1 MKTKEIDVYI
11 SVLLMTCLVLVT
23 FLQVVFRFALNLPLA
38 WSEEV
43 SRYTYIL
50 MVNLAT
56 SIAIKNKSM
65 IKVEFLELFVK
76 NKRVLSYVGKIVD
89 FVCMLF
95 TLFVAVYC
103 IFPMQNAMEIG
114 QVTPTLRL
122 PVSVLYLLQM
132 ILYLLMTV
140 RYFMQVFN
148 LQGTEAAQ

>member
-76 NKRVLSYVGKIVD
+76 NRKILSYVGKIVD
-89 FVCMLF
+89 LVCMLF

-114 QVTPTLRL
+114 QVTPALRL

-132 ILYLLMTV
+132 VLYLLMTV

-148 LQGTEAAQ
+148 LQGTVAAE

>member
-23 FLQVVFRFALNLPLA
+23 FLQVLFRFALNLPLA

-65 IKVEFLELFVK
+65 IKVEFLELVVK
-76 NKRVLSYVGKIVD
+76 NKKVVSYIGKIVD
-89 FVCMLF
+89 FFCMLF

-103 IFPMQNAMEIG
+103 IFPLQNAMEIG
-114 QVTPTLRL
+114 QVTPALRL

-132 ILYLLMTV
+132 LLYLLMTV

-148 LQGTEAAQ
+148 LQRTEAAQ